1 MIVVVIVAVQGR
13 PDQLSVRESFLLE
26 RTFGWHGID
35 GILHGTTCSQRRASH
50 KPSLLF
56 VWGIGGELRKYRSTG
71 EIRMTMLK

>member
-1 MIVVVIVAVQGR
+1 MASFMAPPVH
-13 PDQLSVRESFLLE
+13 SVEAP
-26 RTFGWHGID
+26 G
-35 GILHGTTCSQRRASH
+35 H